1 MNLRCDNCGRTYAD
15 EGELA
20 CVFPDI
26 PDLPARIEP
35 GGTVPHGECPDC
47 RARVCADEENPAA
60 MPVVVAVR
68 GGVAEV
74 LACPAG
80 VSVEIRDY
88 DTEGSLEADGALVSW
103 IARKYLRR
111 SIACPTTYA
120 HPHRR

>member
-1 MNLRCDNCGRTYAD
+1 MRLRCDNCGRTYAA

-26 PDLPARIEP
+26 PDLLARIEP

-47 RARVCADEENPAA
+47 GALVYADEEDPAA

-80 VSVEIRDY
+80 VPVEIRDY
-88 DTEGSLEADGALVSW
+88 DTEGCPPGSLEADGALVSR
-103 IARKYLRR
+103 IAGPVT
-111 SIACPTTYA
+111 AAEGGP
-120 HPHRR
+120 